1 MLDWIMLMTL
11 AFFQTVAFAMVSRA
25 RNRDHMGYHAIAS
38 ATSNGIWFA
47 CIGILVVADFTWALF
62 VPYLIGTVSGSLFG
76 AKVSMKI
83 EAMLG
88 AKT

>member
-1 MLDWIMLMTL
+1 MSWLILMFL

-25 RNRDHMGYHAIAS
+25 RNRDNMWYHA
-38 ATSNGIWFA
+38 ATSVASNGIWFA
-47 CIGILVVADFTWALF
+47 TIGILVVADFDWILF
-62 VPYLIGTVSGSLFG
+62 IPYLVGTVSGSLFG

-83 EAMLG
+83 EKALG